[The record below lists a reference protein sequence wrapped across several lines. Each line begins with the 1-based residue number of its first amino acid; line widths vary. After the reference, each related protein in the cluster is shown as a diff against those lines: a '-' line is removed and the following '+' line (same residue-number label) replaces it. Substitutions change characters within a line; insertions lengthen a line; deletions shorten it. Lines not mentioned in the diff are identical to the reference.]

1 MYKLTLESLKPF
13 SREEP
18 KATRNQDWK
27 RNHQI
32 KKQRKRLSFTSCKS
46 TTINSVIEGGQKT

>member
-1 MYKLTLESLKPF
+1 MHKLTLESLKPF

-18 KATRNQDWK
+18 KVTRNQDWK

-32 KKQRKRLSFTSCKS
+32 KKQKKAIIFTSCKS